1 MILVVGA
8 GGLIGRQVVRALGP
22 LARARAHLALEEP
35 DLLDGI
41 EAVVHAGRDPRLGTP
56 GYRPED
62 DVELAL
68 ARRVAARGLPF
79 LTLSSRKVY
88 APAATPLDEA
98 AALGPN
104 DLYGRQKLAMEE
116 ALAALLGDR
125 LTRLRLANIFGFEP
139 GRASFMGRM
148 LDGLAGD
155 ATITFDMSPF
165 TTRDFLDVASAG
177 RMIAGLARRPPGGIV
192 NVGSGVALETGRLA
206 LALIEG
212 FGRGRL
218 LVTDHAE
225 RDGFVLD
232 CRKLSGLLGPS
243 TGRDGLLARARRT
256 GARLSEPARP

>member
-8 GGLIGRQVVRALGP
+8 GGLIGRHVALALGP
-22 LARARAHLALEEP
+22 LARLRPHDAMAAR

-56 GYRPED
+56 GYRLEED
-62 DVELAL
+62 LELVL
-68 ARRVAARGLPF
+68 ARRVTEVHLPF
-79 LTLSSRKVY
+79 LMLSSRKVY
-88 APAATPLDEA
+88 ASAGGPLDERA
-98 AALGPN
+98 AIGPA
-104 DLYGRQKLAMEE
+104 DLYGRQKLAMEA
-116 ALAALLGDR
+116 ALGELLGDR

-139 GRASFMGRM
+139 GRTSFMGRM
-148 LDGLAGD
+148 LDGLARD
-155 ATITFDMSPF
+155 STITFDMSPF
-165 TTRDFLDVASAG
+165 TARDFLDVASAG
-177 RMIAGLARRPPGGIV
+177 RMIAALARRPPGGIV

-232 CRKLSGLLGPS
+232 CRKLEALAGPIPDAAS
-243 TGRDGLLARARRT
+243 LLARTRGL
-256 GARLSEPARP
+256 GARLSESARR